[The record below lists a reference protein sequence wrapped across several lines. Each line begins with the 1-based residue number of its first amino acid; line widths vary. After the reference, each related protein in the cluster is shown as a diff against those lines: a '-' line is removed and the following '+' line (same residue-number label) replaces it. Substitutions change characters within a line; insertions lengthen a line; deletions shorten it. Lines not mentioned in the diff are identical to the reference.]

1 MNQKKVKNTR
11 PKRHS
16 KIITAEPKTSYTNP
30 ENNSLKNI
38 IKPP

>member
-11 PKRHS
+11 PRRHS

-30 ENNSLKNI
+30 ENNSIKNI
-38 IKPP
+38 IKSP